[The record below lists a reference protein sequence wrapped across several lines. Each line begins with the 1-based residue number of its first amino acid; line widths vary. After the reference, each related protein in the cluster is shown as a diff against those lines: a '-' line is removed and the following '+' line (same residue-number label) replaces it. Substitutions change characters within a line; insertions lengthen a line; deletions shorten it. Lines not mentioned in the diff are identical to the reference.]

1 MVPADVRSCAAAA
14 RVAAI
19 VAEHGCP
26 STGLVVRGPA
36 PGGVAPEEIATALD
50 LPLVAAMRAERGLAR
65 TLERGEAPGR
75 TRGPMAIAATTVL
88 DALHTAAA
96 GRAS

>member
-1 MVPADVRSCAAAA
+1 
-14 RVAAI
+14 VATV

-26 STGLVVRGPA
+26 STGLVVRGPT
-36 PGGVAPEEIATALD
+36 PGGIAPDEVATALD

-65 TLERGEAPGR
+65 MLERGEAPGR
-75 TRGPMAIAATTVL
+75 SRGPLATAATTVL
-88 DALHTAAA
+88 DALRTAAA